1 MLIEPVGHHAAHL
14 EHPPGPRL
22 PWPVQTVLFTWKRH
36 LWAIRLR
43 EKYGDVI
50 MLRVYPWRTVVFIC
64 DPEHIAAMFGSPPPR
79 FRMGEASAILRPVLG
94 GHSLILSDDDE
105 HRRLRRLM
113 APAFGKSAVRG
124 YRDTVRALAEREV
137 RSWPTGRPVNSL
149 ARMRALTLEVIS
161 RVLFGAV
168 QGARLDRLL
177 VLLNRLPFTDLVILL
192 GLDKPVVRDRG
203 PWRRAAR
210 VLDEIDTLIY
220 RIIEEQRRM
229 PDLQR
234 RPDLLSR
241 LLSAGDSGEH
251 LSAVEIRDQIITLL
265 YAGHETT
272 ATTLAW
278 ALHEVARNPEV
289 ARAAARAALTDD
301 SAYLEAVVKESM
313 RKHASVFELT
323 WTLTEDIELAGF
335 RLPKGATL
343 MPLIGIV
350 HMDPRHYPD
359 PGAFRPERFLQG
371 AVPAHV
377 FLPFGGG
384 ARRCIGANL
393 AMLEAVEVL
402 RTVLSSR
409 TVRTHRPDPERA
421 VCKSITIAPAHGA
434 RIIAKPLS
442 AGDRAL

>member
-1 MLIEPVGHHAAHL
+1 MLIKPVGRDVTHL

-36 LWAIRLR
+36 LWALRLR

-50 MLRVYPWRTVVFIC
+50 VLRVYPWRTVVFIC
-64 DPEHIAAMFGSPPPR
+64 DPEHIAAMFASPPPR
-79 FRMGEASAILRPVLG
+79 FRMGEGSSILRTVLG
-94 GHSLILSDDDE
+94 GHSLILSDDEE

-149 ARMRALTLEVIS
+149 ARMRALTLEVIW

-168 QGARLDRLL
+168 QGAHMDRLR
-177 VLLNRLPFTDLVILL
+177 VLITRLPATDLVILL
-192 GLDKPVVRDRG
+192 GLDKTFVRDRG

-210 VLDEIDTLIY
+210 ALKEIDSLIY
-220 RIIEEQRRM
+220 RTIEEQRQS
-229 PDLQR
+229 PDLER
-234 RPDLLSR
+234 RTDVLSR
-241 LLSAGDSGEH
+241 LLSASDRGEH
-251 LSAVEIRDQIITLL
+251 LTSAEIRDQIITLL

-278 ALHEVARNPEV
+278 ALHELARNAEV
-289 ARAAARAALTDD
+289 ARAATRATLTDD
-301 SAYLEAVVKESM
+301 TAYLEAVVKETM
-313 RKHASVFELT
+313 RRRPSVFELT
-323 WTLTEDIELAGF
+323 WTLTEDVELAGF

-350 HMDPRHYPD
+350 HMDPRNYPD
-359 PGAFRPERFLQG
+359 ARAFRPERFLRG
-371 AVPAHV
+371 DVPAHV

-384 ARRCIGANL
+384 VRRCIGANL
-393 AMLEAVEVL
+393 ATLEAVEVL
-402 RTVLSSR
+402 RTVLSLRALSA
-409 TVRTHRPDPERA
+409 HRPGPERA
-421 VCKSITIAPAHGA
+421 VCKNVTITPADGA
-434 RIIAKPLS
+434 RIIAKPLPAS
-442 AGDRAL
+442 ERAL